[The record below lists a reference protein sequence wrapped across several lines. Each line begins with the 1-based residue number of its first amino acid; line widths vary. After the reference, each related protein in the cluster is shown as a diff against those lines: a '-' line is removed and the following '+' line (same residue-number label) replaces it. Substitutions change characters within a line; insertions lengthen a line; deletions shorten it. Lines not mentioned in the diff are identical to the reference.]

1 MAMLG
6 RIFGRLSANV
16 VEKKEG
22 EINVE
27 ALVRQVVRVHISRGI
42 DLPCC
47 STRASNFDFGWS
59 VAPTDSADASADHCD
74 VTFVVVATGEPI
86 GA

>member
-1 MAMLG
+1 M
-6 RIFGRLSANV
+6 
-16 VEKKEG
+16 
-22 EINVE
+22 
-27 ALVRQVVRVHISRGI
+27 HISRGI

-74 VTFVVVATGEPI
+74 VTFVVVATDWPI
-86 GA
+86 GAARITAPVADVEVAAARLAPGIRL